1 MIDDTI
7 EDAVN
12 SENIPV
18 LRKFL
23 KQYRLEE
30 ELVAYKL
37 NALRTVISSL
47 LALIAVLEDEQK

>member
-12 SENIPV
+12 SENIHV